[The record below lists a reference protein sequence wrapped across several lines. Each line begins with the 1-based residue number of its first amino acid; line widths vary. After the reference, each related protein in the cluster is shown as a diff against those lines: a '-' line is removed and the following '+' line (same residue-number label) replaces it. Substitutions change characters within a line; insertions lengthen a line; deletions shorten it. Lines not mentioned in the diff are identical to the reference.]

1 MGSPVPFN
9 RQSHSLVPRQV
20 REAQAMEVST
30 ELELHRHFLWS
41 RAQAEAERMDAEAAG
56 DGLRAALTEELA
68 LLRGGLAEAGQ
79 SAAGVELV
87 ARKVELLASTNNDR
101 FRRRFG
107 GWS

>member
-1 MGSPVPFN
+1 MGLPVLFN
-9 RQSHSLVPRQV
+9 PQSCSLVSCQV
-20 REAQAMEVST
+20 REAQTMEAST

-41 RAQAEAERMDAEAAG
+41 RAQAEAERMDAEAAA

-68 LLRGGLAEAGQ
+68 LLRNGLTEAGQ